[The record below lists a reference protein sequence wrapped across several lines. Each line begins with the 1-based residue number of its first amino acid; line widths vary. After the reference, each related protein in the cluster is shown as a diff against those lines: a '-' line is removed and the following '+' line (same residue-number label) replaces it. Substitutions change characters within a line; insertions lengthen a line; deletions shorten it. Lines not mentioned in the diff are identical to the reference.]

1 MGEKYDLSGWWGGGR
16 GAGELVEVN
25 NRS

>member
-1 MGEKYDLSGWWGGGR
+1 MGEKYDLLGWWGGGR